1 MVLWEKESDN
11 AYHIGYLCPLNSYS
25 KFTPS
30 LVLQYIDFI
39 IDVC

>member
-11 AYHIGYLCPLNSYS
+11 AYHIGHLCPFNSYS

-30 LVLQYIDFI
+30 ATELLVDKA
-39 IDVC
+39 IDV